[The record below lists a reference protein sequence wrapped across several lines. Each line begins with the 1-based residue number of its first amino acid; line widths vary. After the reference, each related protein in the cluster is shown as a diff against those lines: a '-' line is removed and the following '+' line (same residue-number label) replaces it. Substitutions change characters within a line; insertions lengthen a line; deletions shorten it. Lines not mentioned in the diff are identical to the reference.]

1 MVHYNSCNDSLLFTA
16 GRQHDH
22 YSSLRF
28 RAVSIPNLLKR
39 EPRAHTVM
47 PSERMRNP
55 SWAEV
60 DDSAG
65 KLLTFNGY
73 SMVYKVWDL
82 VTYEQLFTMSA
93 LGVQRIT
100 VSSGVVVVGGLSSKG
115 VARVKVV
122 DACSGKALASL
133 RAASDGL
140 FTLVDFCD
148 GKVIAKQE
156 RDPYCITD
164 VWQVSF
170 FIIFRLSGAQAGL
183 LDGARHR
190 RGERALVVHIP
201 PPARLPRVA
210 APAAAGRRVGP
221 RWQSL
226 LQLCG
231 KRRRRAP
238 LSHHH
243 LGGRAHRLCLRHA

>member
-122 DACSGKALASL
+122 DACSGKVPSASGLHGTHVRRHSPASALLRTASS
-133 RAASDGL
+133 RSW
-140 FTLVDFCD
+140 TSVT
-148 GKVIAKQE
+148 AK
-156 RDPYCITD
+156 
-164 VWQVSF
+164 
-170 FIIFRLSGAQAGL
+170 
-183 LDGARHR
+183 
-190 RGERALVVHIP
+190 
-201 PPARLPRVA
+201 
-210 APAAAGRRVGP
+210 
-221 RWQSL
+221 
-226 LQLCG
+226 
-231 KRRRRAP
+231 
-238 LSHHH
+238 
-243 LGGRAHRLCLRHA
+243 